1 MLAGAMPS
9 SPPVFFSPSRVLS
22 WKGWDEVLAQYW
34 PNATLWRRARMGRM
48 TRQCISFMFELSP
61 VLLWFLQLERSGRNE
76 VVLDGKEWY
85 VLGRRGCY
93 VLV

>member
-1 MLAGAMPS
+1 
-9 SPPVFFSPSRVLS
+9 
-22 WKGWDEVLAQYW
+22 
-34 PNATLWRRARMGRM
+34 M